1 MAEIHASN
9 WVDGK
14 SSEPGPGTTTI
25 VNPATGDAVG
35 SFAISDFAEVSR
47 AVEAARQ
54 SQSAWWDLG
63 AQRRKELVSEVA
75 TALRN
80 SAPDLALI
88 ESREMGKPIA
98 MATQDIQGSAEMME
112 SQISAATEFFYEPD
126 ARAGR
131 LLRKPYGVAALV
143 TPWNYPVC
151 QVTDVIGALL
161 VAGNTVVVK
170 PSEKAPLAVAA
181 LSEVFDCLPP
191 GVVNIVLGDGSTGS
205 ALVEN
210 GDVDLVHFTGS
221 IATGRKV
228 GAIAGARLIPCFLEL
243 GGKDALV
250 IDDGVDVKWAAETA
264 VEGSLFNT
272 GQVCTSIERIYVHR
286 KISEEFVDELL
297 AQVANWKV
305 GIGTDPET
313 RLGPLIDGNQ
323 RDLVHSHVVD
333 ARLRGATV
341 LLGGEPIP
349 GVGYFYP
356 PTVVLNPPD
365 DSLLITTETFGPV
378 ITVCVVESFEE
389 GIRRA
394 NSGDY
399 GLTAGALTSN
409 PTHIELAG
417 ELIAG
422 TVNINGG
429 GTGPEDPP
437 FEPARSSGSGRVH
450 FGPRA
455 LEQFTTAYSINI
467 GAAQ

>member
-98 MATQDIQGSAEMME
+98 MATLDIQSSAEMME

>member
-14 SSEPGPGTTTI
+14 SSEPGPGTATI

>member
-131 LLRKPYGVAALV
+131 LMRKPYGVAALV

-228 GAIAGARLIPCFLEL
+228 GAIAGARLVPCFLEL

-286 KISEEFVDELL
+286 EISEEFVDELL

-341 LLGGEPIP
+341 LSGGEPIP

>member
-98 MATQDIQGSAEMME
+98 MATQDIQGSAEMMG

-131 LLRKPYGVAALV
+131 LLRKPYVVAALV

>member
-1 MAEIHASN
+1 MAEIQASN

-14 SSEPGPGTTTI
+14 SSQPGPVTTTI

-98 MATQDIQGSAEMME
+98 MATLDIQSSAEMME

-131 LLRKPYGVAALV
+131 LMRKPYGVAALV

-181 LSEVFDCLPP
+181 LSEVFVCLPP

-286 KISEEFVDELL
+286 EISEEFVDELL

-305 GIGTDPET
+305 GNGTDPET
-313 RLGPLIDGNQ
+313 RLGPLIDGDQ

-333 ARLRGATV
+333 AKLRGATV
-341 LLGGEPIP
+341 LSGGEPIP